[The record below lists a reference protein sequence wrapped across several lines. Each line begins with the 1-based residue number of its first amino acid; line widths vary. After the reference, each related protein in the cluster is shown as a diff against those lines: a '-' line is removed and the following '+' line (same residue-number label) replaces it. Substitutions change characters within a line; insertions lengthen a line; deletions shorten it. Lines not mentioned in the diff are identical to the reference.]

1 MEKKTFN
8 DMMANLP
15 TTETDMTRV
24 MVEMEDG
31 RKGWISANG
40 LAQVMAGLMEI
51 NYLKYKYFRN
61 QTNIQ
66 YVEVLRL
73 NESSSNNVKIEIE
86 QDMGDIFLCY
96 IHVYRH
102 VGSNQKLRCQKHDI
116 IGQFD
121 LYVDETNSILY
132 IKVPTYSLIMVTS
145 SKKELANT
153 ITIDK
158 GNTITDVSDL
168 VKV

>member
-1 MEKKTFN
+1 
-8 DMMANLP
+8 
-15 TTETDMTRV
+15 
-24 MVEMEDG
+24 
-31 RKGWISANG
+31 
-40 LAQVMAGLMEI
+40 MEI

-61 QTNIQ
+61 QNNIQ
-66 YVEVLRL
+66 YVELLRL
-73 NESSSNNVKIEIE
+73 NESSSNNVKIEIAP
-86 QDMGDIFLCY
+86 DMDDISLCY

-102 VGSNQKLRCQKHDI
+102 AGANQKLMCRKHDI

-132 IKVPTYSLIMVTS
+132 IKVPTYCLIMVTS
-145 SKKELANT
+145 SIKELANT

-168 VKV
+168 KKV

>member
-1 MEKKTFN
+1 
-8 DMMANLP
+8 
-15 TTETDMTRV
+15 
-24 MVEMEDG
+24 
-31 RKGWISANG
+31 
-40 LAQVMAGLMEI
+40 MEI

-61 QTNIQ
+61 QSNIQ

-73 NESSSNNVKIEIE
+73 NESLSNNVKIEITE
-86 QDMGDIFLCY
+86 DMGDISLCY

-102 VGSNQKLRCQKHDI
+102 VESNQKLRCLKHDI

-132 IKVPTYSLIMVTS
+132 IKVPTYCLIMVTS
-145 SKKELANT
+145 SRKELANT

-168 VKV
+168 KKV

>member
-1 MEKKTFN
+1 
-8 DMMANLP
+8 
-15 TTETDMTRV
+15 
-24 MVEMEDG
+24 
-31 RKGWISANG
+31 
-40 LAQVMAGLMEI
+40 MEI

-61 QTNIQ
+61 QNNIQ
-66 YVEVLRL
+66 YVELLRL
-73 NESSSNNVKIEIE
+73 NESSSNNVKIEIAP
-86 QDMGDIFLCY
+86 DMEDISLCY

-102 VGSNQKLRCQKHDI
+102 AGVNQKLRCRKHDI

-132 IKVPTYSLIMVTS
+132 IKVPTYCLIMVTS
-145 SKKELANT
+145 SIKELANT

-168 VKV
+168 KKV

>member
-1 MEKKTFN
+1 
-8 DMMANLP
+8 
-15 TTETDMTRV
+15 
-24 MVEMEDG
+24 
-31 RKGWISANG
+31 
-40 LAQVMAGLMEI
+40 MAGLMEI

-61 QTNIQ
+61 RDNIQ

-73 NESSSNNVKIEIE
+73 NESSSNNVKIEIAE
-86 QDMGDIFLCY
+86 DMGDISLCY

-102 VGSNQKLRCQKHDI
+102 VGSNQKLRCRKHDI

-145 SKKELANT
+145 SRKELANT

-168 VKV
+168 EKV